1 LGIGNFSKNHTL
13 REPAAKSGVVKTMR
27 RISVLLVAAAALIA
41 GAEAAQAGPMPD
53 FNPAVPSEHVREA
66 RYADTQPQRYPT
78 TWGDEA
84 AQSLGV
90 QDGKWEAFR
99 TEPTSRL
106 EPSLNAGVDSGGAML
121 RLQWH

>member
-1 LGIGNFSKNHTL
+1 
-13 REPAAKSGVVKTMR
+13 M
-27 RISVLLVAAAALIA
+27 
-41 GAEAAQAGPMPD
+41 GPD
-53 FNPAVPSEHVREA
+53 LNPVVPSEHVREA
-66 RYADTQPQRYPT
+66 RYADSTPQRYPT

-90 QDGKWEAFR
+90 QDGKWEAFH

>member
-1 LGIGNFSKNHTL
+1 
-13 REPAAKSGVVKTMR
+13 MR
-27 RISVLLVAAAALIA
+27 RIHVLVAAAAALSF
-41 GAEAAQAGPMPD
+41 G
-53 FNPAVPSEHVREA
+53 AVPARAGMGPDLNPVIPSDHVREA

-90 QDGKWEAFR
+90 QDGKWEAFH
-99 TEPTSRL
+99 TEPSNRL
-106 EPSLNAGVDSGGAML
+106 EPSFNAGVDSGGAML